1 MKNFMKLSSFLLALL
16 AIAWLA
22 SSCGKEEKPQDAHSN
37 CLVPLETGS
46 KDASYLLITSM
57 GHDGKNCPG
66 CVLVNGRLRH
76 VDCQGAGSECLK
88 SPCVSLQQ
96 VGADLVATTVDTFGL
111 TSEDFFNMPARSLNY
126 VDEDNNRVFLN
137 IPAQLVYRDTATLQF
152 SFTGLSITSG
162 PLYEND

>member
-66 CVLVNGRLRH
+66 CVLVNGLLRH
-76 VDCQGAGSECLK
+76 VDCQGAGRECLK
-88 SPCVSLQQ
+88 SACISLQE

-126 VDEDNNRVFLN
+126 VDEDNNRVYLN
-137 IPAQLVYRDTATLQF
+137 IPPQMVWRDSATRQF

>member
-1 MKNFMKLSSFLLALL
+1 MKKFMKLSGFLLALL
-16 AIAWLA
+16 AMAWLA
-22 SSCGKEEKPQDAHSN
+22 SSCSKEEKPQDAHSN

-88 SPCVSLQQ
+88 STCVSLQQ

-111 TSEDFFNMPARSLNY
+111 TSEDFFNMPARSLHY
-126 VDEDNNRVFLN
+126 SEDAEFAFLN
-137 IPAQLVYRDTATLQF
+137 IPAQLVWRDTATLQF
-152 SFTGLSITSG
+152 TFTGITFSEG
-162 PLYEND
+162 PVYSNE

>member
-1 MKNFMKLSSFLLALL
+1 MKLSGFLLALL
-16 AIAWLA
+16 AMAWLA
-22 SSCGKEEKPQDAHSN
+22 SSCSKEEKPQDAHSN

-88 SPCVSLQQ
+88 STCVSLQQ

-111 TSEDFFNMPARSLNY
+111 TSEDFFNMPARSLHY
-126 VDEDNNRVFLN
+126 SEDAEFAFLN
-137 IPAQLVYRDTATLQF
+137 IPAQLVWRDTATLQF
-152 SFTGLSITSG
+152 TFTGITFSEG
-162 PLYEND
+162 PVYSNE

>member
-1 MKNFMKLSSFLLALL
+1 MKNFMKLSGFLLALL
-16 AIAWLA
+16 AMAWLA

-66 CVLVNGRLRH
+66 CVLVNGQLRH
-76 VDCQGAGSECLK
+76 VDCQGAGRECLK
-88 SPCVSLQQ
+88 SACISLQE
-96 VGADLVATTVDTFGL
+96 VGTDLVATTVDTFGL

-126 VDEDNNRVFLN
+126 VDEDENRVFLN
-137 IPAQLVYRDTATLQF
+137 IPAQLVYRDNTTLQF
-152 SFTGLSITSG
+152 TFTGLSITEEQ
-162 PLYEND
+162 LYTNE

>member
-1 MKNFMKLSSFLLALL
+1 MKLSSFLLALL

-22 SSCGKEEKPQDAHSN
+22 SSCSKEEKPQDAHSN

-88 SPCVSLQQ
+88 SACVSLQQ

-126 VDEDNNRVFLN
+126 VDEDENHVFLN
-137 IPAQLVYRDTATLQF
+137 IPAQLVYRDNTTLQF
-152 SFTGLSITSG
+152 TFTGLSITSG

>member
-1 MKNFMKLSSFLLALL
+1 MALL

-76 VDCQGAGSECLK
+76 VDCQGAGSECLN
-88 SPCVSLQQ
+88 STCVSLQQ

-111 TSEDFFNMPARSLNY
+111 TSEDFFNMPARSLHY
-126 VDEDNNRVFLN
+126 SEDAEFAFLN
-137 IPAQLVYRDTATLQF
+137 IPAQLVWRDTATLQF
-152 SFTGLSITSG
+152 TFTGITFSEG
-162 PLYEND
+162 PVYSNE